1 MTVRSSCMSSPVAST
16 HARRRPSASGF
27 AMLVACL
34 AVVPAAG
41 IAQVRDGEACKT
53 EAVARDKLVDFGT
66 AFAAAEKRAKAWAAD
81 AAVARFTHTTLGPI
95 DADARS
101 ANWYST
107 WYAKSIDAFVS
118 ITIANGSITCW
129 AMKGAAGRMPQLK
142 ADWYKDAKRVLAIAA
157 EKGGAAL
164 MKEGYEPR
172 LEMSAGSGG
181 VAYWY
186 VNYEHP
192 TKRHGLQVIV
202 DANTGVFRS
211 ALK

>member
-1 MTVRSSCMSSPVAST
+1 MTDLSANRPPRVACPRPRCRP
-16 HARRRPSASGF
+16 ARLLPPLVAV
-27 AMLVACL
+27 LVAC
-34 AVVPAAG
+34 APVH
-41 IAQVRDGEACKT
+41 AQVREGEACKPGR
-53 EAVARDKLVDFGT
+53 VSPDKMVGFDK
-66 AFAAAEKRAKAWAAD
+66 AYPAAEQRAKAWAPD
-81 AAVARFTHTTLGPI
+81 AELARFTHTTLGPI

-101 ANWYST
+101 ANWYTT
-107 WYAKSIDAFVS
+107 WYSKAADAWVS
-118 ITIANGSITCW
+118 ITIADGAATCW
-129 AMKGAAGRMPQLK
+129 AMPGKAGRMPNLK
-142 ADWYKDAKRVLAIAA
+142 PDWFKDAKKVLAIAA

-164 MKEGYEPR
+164 MKEGYVPR

-202 DANTGVFRS
+202 DANTGQFRS